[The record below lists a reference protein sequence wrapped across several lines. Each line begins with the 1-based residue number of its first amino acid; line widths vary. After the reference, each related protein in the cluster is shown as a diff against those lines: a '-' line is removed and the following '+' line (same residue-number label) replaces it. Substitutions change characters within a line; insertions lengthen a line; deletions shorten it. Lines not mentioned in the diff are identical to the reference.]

1 MRILI
6 FGAGDYYERY
16 KKWLAQEEILAL
28 MDNSPQKQGTEVDG
42 LKVMSPEE
50 AVGLPY
56 EKIVILSFYVKE
68 MKKQLIGL
76 KVEEKDILHFYDLH
90 DFLRGRKPVYLADAS
105 ERARQICGDPDKK
118 KETILL
124 LSTDMLR
131 VGGPAKVLF
140 SAGKILKKNGYSV
153 LFASMVDGELRDEIE
168 DAGIP
173 VIVDANLQVDTM
185 EEISWIQGFRLLICN
200 TINFYVFLSKRDC
213 NVPVVWW
220 LHDSAFFYGGVN
232 ADRLCGIP
240 QEHLKI
246 VSVGDVPRKAMHE
259 LAPRFE
265 IGELLYGTKD
275 KESVRQR
282 DFPPE
287 DTCIENISLRHASS
301 EVCFAVIGYV
311 EKRKGQDIL
320 VRAVRQLPVHIR
332 KRLRVYIVGKD
343 TSAMASDIREEI
355 RNIPEIIMTGAL
367 DTEEFERMF
376 DRMDVLVCPSR
387 EDPMP
392 AAVTE
397 AMRSG
402 IPGIVSDAVGTA
414 GYIRDGVEG
423 WLFGNEDAGEL
434 AEKIKWCVEHKDQ
447 IEQTGRNARVVYERY
462 FSMEAFEHRLIDL
475 IEDRI

>member
-1 MRILI
+1 M
-6 FGAGDYYERY
+6 
-16 KKWLAQEEILAL
+16 
-28 MDNSPQKQGTEVDG
+28 
-42 LKVMSPEE
+42 
-50 AVGLPY
+50 
-56 EKIVILSFYVKE
+56 
-68 MKKQLIGL
+68 
-76 KVEEKDILHFYDLH
+76 
-90 DFLRGRKPVYLADAS
+90 
-105 ERARQICGDPDKK
+105 
-118 KETILL
+118 
-124 LSTDMLR
+124 
-131 VGGPAKVLF
+131 
-140 SAGKILKKNGYSV
+140 
-153 LFASMVDGELRDEIE
+153 
-168 DAGIP
+168 
-173 VIVDANLQVDTM
+173 
-185 EEISWIQGFRLLICN
+185 
-200 TINFYVFLSKRDC
+200 
-213 NVPVVWW
+213 PVVWW

-259 LAPRFE
+259 LVPRFE

-282 DFPPE
+282 DFHP
-287 DTCIENISLRHASS
+287 

-332 KRLRVYIVGKD
+332 ESLRVYIIGKD
-343 TSAMASDIREEI
+343 TSAMASDIRQEI
-355 RNIPEIIMTGAL
+355 KNIPEIIMTGAL
-367 DTEEFERMF
+367 DTEAFDKMF

-414 GYIRDGVEG
+414 GYIRDGVQG
-423 WLFGNEDAGEL
+423 WLFGKEDVDEL

-447 IEQTGRNARVVYERY
+447 IEQTGRNARIVYERY
-462 FSMEAFEHRLIDL
+462 FSMEAFEHYLTDL
-475 IEDRI
+475 IEDQI

>member
-1 MRILI
+1 MKILI

-42 LKVMSPEE
+42 IKVMSPKE
-50 AVGLPY
+50 AVELPY

-68 MKKQLIGL
+68 MKRQLIGL

-90 DFLRGRKPVYLADAS
+90 DFLKGRKPVYPADIS

-140 SAGKILKKNGYSV
+140 SAGKMLMKNGYPV
-153 LFASMVDGELRDEIE
+153 VFASMLDGELRHEIE

-185 EEISWIQGFRLLICN
+185 EEISWIQGFGLLICN

-232 ADRLCGIP
+232 ADRLRSIP
-240 QEHLKI
+240 QDRLKI
-246 VSVGDVPRKAMHE
+246 VSLGRVPGKAMHE
-259 LAPRFE
+259 LAPQFE
-265 IGELLYGTKD
+265 IEELLYGTKD
-275 KESVRQR
+275 KESAERR
-282 DFPPE
+282 D
-287 DTCIENISLRHASS
+287 LHLK
-301 EVCFAVIGYV
+301 VCFAVIGYV

-320 VRAVRQLPVHIR
+320 IRAIRQLPEHIR
-332 KRLRVYIVGKD
+332 EGLQVYIIGKD
-343 TSAMASDIREEI
+343 TSAMASDIRQEI
-355 RNIPEIIMTGAL
+355 EHMPEVIMTGAL
-367 DTEEFERMF
+367 DTEEFDKIF

-402 IPGIVSDAVGTA
+402 IPAVISDAVGTA
-414 GYIRDGVEG
+414 GYIRDGAEG
-423 WLFGNEDAGEL
+423 WLFRNEDAGEL

-447 IEQTGRNARVVYERY
+447 IEQTGRNARIVYEKY
-462 FSMEAFEHRLIDL
+462 FSMEAFEHRLMNL
-475 IEDRI
+475 IKNQI

>member
-28 MDNSPQKQGTEVDG
+28 MDNSPQKQGKEVDG

-90 DFLRGRKPVYLADAS
+90 DFLRGRKPVYPADAS
-105 ERARQICGDPDKK
+105 ERARQICGDPVKK

-140 SAGKILKKNGYSV
+140 SAGKIFKKNGYSV
-153 LFASMVDGELRDEIE
+153 LFASMVDGELKDEIE

-185 EEISWIQGFRLLICN
+185 EEISWIRGFRLLICN

-259 LAPRFE
+259 LVPRFE

-282 DFPPE
+282 DFHP
-287 DTCIENISLRHASS
+287 

-332 KRLRVYIVGKD
+332 ESLRVYIIGKD
-343 TSAMASDIREEI
+343 TSAMASDIRQEI
-355 RNIPEIIMTGAL
+355 KNIPEIIMTGAL
-367 DTEEFERMF
+367 DTEAFDKMF

-423 WLFGNEDAGEL
+423 WLFGKEDVDEL

-447 IEQTGRNARVVYERY
+447 IEQTGRNARIVYERY
-462 FSMEAFEHRLIDL
+462 FSMEAFEHYLTDL
-475 IEDRI
+475 IEDQI

>member
-90 DFLRGRKPVYLADAS
+90 DFLRGRKPVYPADAS
-105 ERARQICGDPDKK
+105 ERARQICGDLDKK
-118 KETILL
+118 KGTILL

-240 QEHLKI
+240 QDHLKI

-355 RNIPEIIMTGAL
+355 RNTPEIIMTGAL
-367 DTEEFERMF
+367 DTEVFDKMF

-434 AEKIKWCVEHKDQ
+434 AEKIKWCVGHKDQ

-462 FSMEAFEHRLIDL
+462 FSMEAFEHHLIDL

>member
-90 DFLRGRKPVYLADAS
+90 DFLRGRKPVYPADAS
-105 ERARQICGDPDKK
+105 EGARQICGDPDKK

-153 LFASMVDGELRDEIE
+153 LFASMVDGELKDEIE

-232 ADRLCGIP
+232 ADRLCSIP

-259 LAPRFE
+259 LVPRFE

-282 DFPPE
+282 DFHP
-287 DTCIENISLRHASS
+287 

-332 KRLRVYIVGKD
+332 ESLRVYIIGKD
-343 TSAMASDIREEI
+343 TSAMASDIRQEI
-355 RNIPEIIMTGAL
+355 KNIPEIIMTGAL
-367 DTEEFERMF
+367 DTEAFDKMF

-423 WLFGNEDAGEL
+423 WLFGKEDVDEL

-447 IEQTGRNARVVYERY
+447 IEQTGRNARIVYERY
-462 FSMEAFEHRLIDL
+462 FSMEAFEHYLTDL
-475 IEDRI
+475 IEDQI